1 MKRTNKKQSTQ
12 TDGSGGAK
20 MSVKDQAEISRHI
33 DIKRRIAELEDTL
46 HELRQRTKSFDPDD
60 VPCAIDMEICRIEQ
74 AIDKEYAK
82 IGISMTDLPEKQKEA
97 RKFAGL
103 CPSGHLLFSIL
114 SCPLF
119 PSLLVFVRQISH

>member
-1 MKRTNKKQSTQ
+1 MKRINKKQSAQ

-20 MSVKDQAEISRHI
+20 MSVEDQAEISRHI
-33 DIKRRIAELEDTL
+33 DIKMRIAELKETHL
-46 HELRQRTKSFDPDD
+46 CLCQRRIELEN

-97 RKFAGL
+97 WK
-103 CPSGHLLFSIL
+103 
-114 SCPLF
+114 
-119 PSLLVFVRQISH
+119 